1 MIPAFDIHHK
11 EFETRIG
18 NERITSNVYKLRT
31 SSDNAEILKS
41 ILCKTSHPDNHP
53 TIQCIPYGIQSITNK
68 NIYKTIIKKQN
79 AFISGSS
86 TIPLYNGEE
95 RNINK
100 FKQLIEIWMY
110 VQDWTNSWIYNKG
123 RVFPNYY
130 KDWLQKSND
139 WSKIHVTYIYL
150 NRKIT
155 DIN

>member
-18 NERITSNVYKLRT
+18 NERITSNVYKLHT
-31 SSDNAEILKS
+31 SSDNVAILKS
-41 ILCKTSHPDNHP
+41 ILCKTSHLDNHP

-100 FKQLIEIWMY
+100 FKQLIEI
-110 VQDWTNSWIYNKG
+110 
-123 RVFPNYY
+123 
-130 KDWLQKSND
+130 
-139 WSKIHVTYIYL
+139 
-150 NRKIT
+150 
-155 DIN
+155 